1 MRKSFILLI
10 LLVQALGVMA
20 QQADYSKMSS
30 MVRQAV
36 LENRTMMRRMPS
48 AGQREMCAFVRVTSN
63 ADSLFS
69 RHGCR
74 SLARF
79 GNIHIASIPLRS
91 LAALSLSP
99 EVLRIEARQD
109 NSLHMDT
116 TVVLLGGTKVHA
128 GERLPQAFTG
138 RGVVVGIEDIGFD
151 LTHPNF
157 YNTDLTEYRIKRFWD
172 FLSTD
177 TVGSTLFVGADYT
190 TEEALKTYAH
200 SRARRR

>member
-74 SLARF
+74 SL
-79 GNIHIASIPLRS
+79 
-91 LAALSLSP
+91 
-99 EVLRIEARQD
+99 RQ
-109 NSLHMDT
+109 
-116 TVVLLGGTKVHA
+116 
-128 GERLPQAFTG
+128 
-138 RGVVVGIEDIGFD
+138 
-151 LTHPNF
+151 LTQRAHDAPHKKAH
-157 YNTDLTEYRIKRFWD
+157 RH
-172 FLSTD
+172 
-177 TVGSTLFVGADYT
+177 GA
-190 TEEALKTYAH
+190 
-200 SRARRR
+200 